1 MGSSEII
8 YLDNAATTRVLPNIC
23 AAMLPFFL
31 QEYGNPGS
39 PHRFGQNAK
48 KAVRKAREQVA
59 GFMNVPPEQIVFTSS
74 GSESNTL
81 AITGLSDYLK
91 SIGKRHIV
99 TSQAEHKS
107 VLNACEEME
116 IRGFDVTYLPV
127 DGTAAV
133 TVEQISEVLRGD
145 TGLVALMA
153 ANNELGTL
161 NPVKEVADICH
172 ERGILFHCDA
182 TQSALGYGV
191 DASLFDSCT
200 ISGHKIH
207 APKGVAAVYLKHRDL
222 YSPVVFG
229 GSQEGHL
236 RAGTENVPE
245 IVALGEAAKY
255 LTKHN
260 ENILERTTNLAER
273 FSVKLTAAM
282 REAGFDD
289 TGIYRTRPY
298 TKLVSVRIPHVDAA
312 ALVLSL
318 GERGVMVSAGAA
330 CNSEEVLPSHVL
342 IASGMSLERA
352 SEVVRVSFSDEN
364 TEEEIDRAVR
374 IFADTATLLKNLN
387 QKGT

>member
-1 MGSSEII
+1 MNSNDVI
-8 YLDNAATTRVLPNIC
+8 YFDNAATTRVLPNIC
-23 AAMLPFFL
+23 AAMLPYFL

-48 KAVRKAREQVA
+48 KAVRKAREHVA
-59 GFMNVPPEQIVFTSS
+59 EFMNVLPEQVFFTSS

-91 SIGKRHIV
+91 GVGKRHVV

-116 IRGFDVTYLPV
+116 RRGFDVTYLPV
-127 DGTAAV
+127 NEIAAV
-133 TVEQISEVLRGD
+133 TAEQVSEVLRGD
-145 TGLVALMA
+145 TGLVVLMA

-172 ERGILFHCDA
+172 KRGILFHCDA

-191 DASLFDSCT
+191 DASFFDSCT

-207 APKGVAAVYLKHRDL
+207 APKGVAAVYLKDRDL
-222 YSPVVFG
+222 YCPVIFG
-229 GSQEGHL
+229 GSQERHL
-236 RAGTENVPE
+236 RAGTENVPG

-255 LTKHN
+255 LMKNNN
-260 ENILERTTNLAER
+260 EILEKTTALAEM
-273 FSVKLTAAM
+273 FSGKLTNSM

-289 TGIYRTRPY
+289 TGIYMTHPY
-298 TKLVSVRIPHVDAA
+298 AKLVSVRIPHVDAA

-342 IASGMSLERA
+342 TASGMSLERA
-352 SEVVRVSFSDEN
+352 SEVVRVSFSEEN
-364 TEEEIDRAVR
+364 TEEEIDSAVE
-374 IFADTATLLKNLN
+374 IFTNTAALLRRMAEGVK
-387 QKGT
+387 